1 MTDTSAVRKL
11 RDVRNDA
18 GLTLRELAEWSGVA
32 LSTVWQIEIGRQP
45 RPQLATAMKICRA
58 LGADPYHV
66 EEFRSV
72 MAEVEGQE
80 SRTVEH
86 QKPEV
91 RSEPRQGQ
99 QPAFRSS
106 RSLPED
112 VEAVVEQEVAN
123 VAGADL
129 FEFKVDLTPDIV
141 QKGAEQALD
150 RLMEYLGKDTVD
162 RIYERKFNKR
172 RETRTDKEAT
182 E

>member
-11 RDVRNDA
+11 REVRNDA
-18 GLTLRELAEWSGVA
+18 RLTLRELAEWSGVA
-32 LSTVWQIEIGRQP
+32 LSTVWQIESGRQP
-45 RPQLATAMKICRA
+45 RPQLSTAMKICRA

-66 EEFRSV
+66 EEFRPV
-72 MAEVEGQE
+72 MAEMEGQQ

-86 QKPEV
+86 QRPEV
-91 RSEPRQGQ
+91 RPAPRQDLQ
-99 QPAFRSS
+99 SAFQSS

-112 VEAVVEQEVAN
+112 IEAVVEQEVAN

-129 FEFKVDLTPDIV
+129 FEFKVDLNPDIV

-162 RIYERKFNKR
+162 RIYE
-172 RETRTDKEAT
+172 
-182 E
+182 